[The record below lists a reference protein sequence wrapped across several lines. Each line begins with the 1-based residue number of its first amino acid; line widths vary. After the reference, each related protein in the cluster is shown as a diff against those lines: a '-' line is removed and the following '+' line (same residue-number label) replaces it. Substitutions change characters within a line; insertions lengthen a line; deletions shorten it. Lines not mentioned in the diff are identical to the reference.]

1 MVLSFA
7 QLVAYYSTATNNHPG
22 TLWGEGIMV
31 KQKEV
36 VEQRQDKRFGVQDGA
51 MVIFKPSDA
60 GMGRLIDISMG
71 GLTFDYVTSQ
81 APPTVE
87 AAKLDI
93 ILTDSV
99 FSLYDI
105 PCQSIWELTIYEKS
119 PTSKYRKRCGVK
131 FGELTSEQRRL
142 LEYFI
147 EKHTTA
153 GEKQA

>member
-1 MVLSFA
+1 
-7 QLVAYYSTATNNHPG
+7 
-22 TLWGEGIMV
+22 MV
-31 KQKEV
+31 KQKEA
-36 VEQRQDKRFGVQDGA
+36 VEQRQHKRFRVQDGA
-51 MVIFKPSDA
+51 IIIFKPSDA

-71 GLTFDYVTSQ
+71 GLTFDYLTSQ

-93 ILTDSV
+93 LLTDSA
-99 FSLYDI
+99 FGLYDV
-105 PCQSIWELTIYEKS
+105 PCQSIWELTIYEKP

-153 GEKQA
+153 EEGQEAVSKR